1 MEMEMQKEK
10 LVADERRTL
19 AYAADHFTVD
29 GVGAF
34 IDELANEHKFLAIFV
49 FATAAAPE
57 TAINLDVATVN
68 SRIAKLGNFPA
79 IQSLSNV
86 PLHRDWELL
95 LPVYIR
101 GRRAALL
108 NRRNIPPGE
117 EPSQVYLDRNARP
130 FTLDKVNAAFS
141 RLSKK
146 LGLPI
151 PIELE
156 TIAWVVAKQS
166 MLERLMLQQH
176 EPSFRRH

>member
-1 MEMEMQKEK
+1 M
-10 LVADERRTL
+10 ADVRRTL
-19 AYAADHFTVD
+19 TYAADHFTVD
-29 GVGAF
+29 EVGAF
-34 IDELANEHKFLAIFV
+34 IDELTLEYKFLAIFV

-68 SRIAKLGNFPA
+68 SRIAKLGNFSA
-79 IQSLSNV
+79 IQSLSNI
-86 PLHRDWELL
+86 PLHRNWELL

-108 NRRNIPPGE
+108 NRRKIPPRQ

-130 FTLDKVNAAFS
+130 FTLDKVNKAFAQ
-141 RLSKK
+141 LSKK
-146 LGLPI
+146 MGLAI

-166 MLERLMLQQH
+166 MLERLVFQQH
-176 EPSFRRH
+176 EPSSRRH